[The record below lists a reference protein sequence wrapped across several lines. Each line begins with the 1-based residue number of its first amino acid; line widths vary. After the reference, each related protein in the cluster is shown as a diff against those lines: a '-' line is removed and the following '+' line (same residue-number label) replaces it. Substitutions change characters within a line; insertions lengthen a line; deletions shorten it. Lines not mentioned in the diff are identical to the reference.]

1 MMVKARGPVWHQ
13 KQKRQGIVPEKLR
26 GLDKD
31 ATWSYSRADGWVY
44 GHGTFCLTSHDVP
57 VLGCFLWMPNSGHE
71 AKVMHREIVRYKD
84 EVGRVF
90 MDSKADDQKLYFALQ
105 KQGIQLVT
113 CPRKGADKSPLRKKM
128 LEEMLTPQNRR
139 DYKQR
144 STTVEP
150 MQGLMKDIFD
160 LERCWMRGDAANRWL
175 FAAMGIAVQIAQR
188 VALQNNRSTW
198 NIKQD
203 VLGL

>member
-1 MMVKARGPVWHQ
+1 MASKT
-13 KQKRQGIVPEKLR
+13 EKTGGGSDWTTRSGLR
-26 GLDKD
+26 GVDRD
-31 ATWSYSRADGWVY
+31 ATWSYSKADGWIY
-44 GHGTFCLTSHDVP
+44 GHGSFCLTSHDVA
-57 VLGCFLWMPNSGHE
+57 VLGFFAWMPNSGHE
-71 AKVMHREIVRYKD
+71 AKRMHQEIVRYKGLVD
-84 EVGRVF
+84 RVF

-113 CPRKGADKSPLRKKM
+113 SPRKGANKSPRRQ
-128 LEEMLTPQNRR
+128 EMVRQMMTEQNRR

-160 LERCWMRGDAANRWL
+160 LERCWMRGEAANKWL

-188 VALQNNRSTW
+188 SAFLQKRSTW
-198 NIKQD
+198 NIKRE